1 MASSRVRIGAPGGVL
16 NNAVIRFQ
24 RDSDDDVDYDDIDIL
39 AFSLNASDSTVT
51 LDKCVIDGWTFGS

>member
-24 RDSDDDVDYDDIDIL
+24 RDSDDDGDFDDIDIL

-51 LDKCVIDGWTFGS
+51 LDKCVVD

>member
-24 RDSDDDVDYDDIDIL
+24 RDSDDDGDYDDIDIL
-39 AFSLNASDSTVT
+39 AFALNASDSTIT
-51 LDKCVIDGWTFGS
+51 LDKCVVDGGTYGS

>member
-24 RDSDDDVDYDDIDIL
+24 RDSDDDGDFDDIDIL
-39 AFSLNASDSTVT
+39 AFALNASDSTVT
-51 LDKCVIDGWTFGS
+51 LDACVIDGGTFGS

>member
-24 RDSDDDVDYDDIDIL
+24 RDSDDDGDYDDIDIL
-39 AFSLNASDSTVT
+39 AFALNA
-51 LDKCVIDGWTFGS
+51 

>member
-24 RDSDDDVDYDDIDIL
+24 RDSDDDGDYDDIDIL

-51 LDKCVIDGWTFGS
+51 LDKCVIDGGTLRS

>member
-1 MASSRVRIGAPGGVL
+1 MPSSRVRIGAPGGVL

-24 RDSDDDVDYDDIDIL
+24 RDSDDDGDYDDIDIL

-51 LDKCVIDGWTFGS
+51 LDYCVLDGGSYGS

>member
-24 RDSDDDVDYDDIDIL
+24 RDSDDDGDYDDIDIL

-51 LDKCVIDGWTFGS
+51 LDKCVIDGGTFGA